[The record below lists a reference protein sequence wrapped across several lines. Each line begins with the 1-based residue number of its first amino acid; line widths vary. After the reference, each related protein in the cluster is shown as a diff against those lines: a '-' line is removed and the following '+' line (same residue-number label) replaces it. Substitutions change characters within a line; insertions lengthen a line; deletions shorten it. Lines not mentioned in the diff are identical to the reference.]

1 MDGDRPKF
9 SALYKRYA
17 TPSPK
22 PTRAGRFLKPRR
34 SDFSEESV
42 YKSSPSRGL
51 AWPTKGNL
59 QHKLEDLKAEN
70 KLLKIDM
77 MHAQSRLLQQSKR
90 SSLEIASASS
100 MLREFKLLM
109 QTRELDYQREELT
122 QRTSLMNYQRALQD
136 VTQTLVTAL
145 AQMPERP
152 DLARSCLDELEA
164 VNTRLQGKDIDG
176 AIEQLKRSPML
187 AREEVPLSYYSPSN
201 SGKEMMS
208 TARFK
213 DFDVSVD

>member
-1 MDGDRPKF
+1 MDHDRPK
-9 SALYKRYA
+9 SAALYKRSI

-22 PTRAGRFLKPRR
+22 PSRAGRFLKPRR
-34 SDFSEESV
+34 SDFSEESA
-42 YKSSPSRGL
+42 YKSSPSRGP
-51 AWPTKGNL
+51 AWPTRGNL

-70 KLLKIDM
+70 KQLKIDM
-77 MHAQSRLLQQSKR
+77 MHAQSHLLQQSKR

-109 QTRELDYQREELT
+109 QTTELDYQREELT
-122 QRTSLMNYQRALQD
+122 HRTSLISYQRALQD

-145 AQMPERP
+145 AQMPQRP
-152 DLARSCLDELEA
+152 DLARSCLDELVA
-164 VNTRLQGKDIDG
+164 VKTRLQGREIDG

-187 AREEVPLSYYSPSN
+187 VREEAGLSYYSPSN

-213 DFDVSVD
+213 EFDVSVD